1 MVADITTL
9 SVTSKYVRIVASNT
23 SDTTMTMVRAALMV
37 SVTAKKSQ
45 NPLRKRTQKKRKR
58 LRIGATPTKKVRLQ
72 ILFPYCSKVK

>member
-37 SVTAKKSQ
+37 NVTAKKSQ
-45 NPLRKRTQKKRKR
+45 NPLRTRTQKKRKR
-58 LRIGATPTKKVRLQ
+58 LRIGAMPTKKVRIQ
-72 ILFPYCSKVK
+72 IVFT